1 MTKTLIDVYFPKST
15 NGKRKY
21 VATSKACDDVT
32 TILTSQGFDRQILY
46 RSSENSVLGT
56 IELII
61 KLVFCLLR
69 KTKDSIVVIQYPMM
83 NILPFSFC
91 SFLFKRLHSIAV
103 VHDIRS
109 YCHLSKYREKELKI
123 LNCFDTL
130 IVHNESMQKQLQAD
144 GVKAKM
150 VTLGCFDY
158 LLDKD
163 MKIKNIEKNSIIFA
177 GNLNKSLFL
186 KQLNQLNLKSIK
198 FNLYG
203 GQKPEIIYNQF
214 IEYKGRFAPSDIS
227 SIEGEWG
234 LVWEGDSIETCNG
247 VYGEYLTL
255 IAPHKL
261 SLYLACGLKI
271 ICWEQSA
278 MADMVFQNGLGITI
292 NSLDEIENKLIAL
305 PKESYEQIEKNV
317 QTISM
322 KLRKGA
328 QLQTAINQI
337 SSIQ

>member
-1 MTKTLIDVYFPKST
+1 MKKTLIDVYFPKST

-32 TILTSQGFDRQILY
+32 TILTSKGFDRQIIY

-56 IELII
+56 IELLV

-69 KTKDSIVVIQYPMM
+69 KRKGSIVVVQYPMM

-91 SFLFKRLHSIAV
+91 SFLFKRLNSIAV

-109 YCHLSKYREKELKI
+109 YCHLSKYRKKELKI

-130 IVHNESMQKQLQAD
+130 IVHNETMLKQLQAD
-144 GVKAKM
+144 GVKSKM

-163 MKIKNIEKNSIIFA
+163 MNIKKIEKNSIIFA

-186 KQLNQLNLKSIK
+186 KQLHQLNFNNIK

-234 LVWEGDSIETCNG
+234 LVWEGESLETCNG
-247 VYGEYLTL
+247 VDGEYLTL
-255 IAPHKL
+255 IAPHKF

-278 MADMVFQNGLGITI
+278 MASMVKEYKLGFTI
-292 NSLDEIENKLIAL
+292 NNLHEIEDRILSFSQIELDQMSKNIKLISNNLRGGLMLKNAIEHVL
-305 PKESYEQIEKNV
+305 P
-317 QTISM
+317 
-322 KLRKGA
+322 
-328 QLQTAINQI
+328 
-337 SSIQ
+337 